1 MLYASRFLRLTEPPM
16 TGPDVKAVQ
25 DSLSK
30 LGYYKGAV
38 DGTYGKDTADAVRKF
53 QLAVGIRA
61 DAVVGPDT
69 WNSLGLS
76 VGPVNIINEYR
87 ITIDTQTFKLVLYKN
102 GVVQKEYPVA
112 VGKPNT
118 PTPIGDWIIIEKQV
132 DWGGPFGV
140 RWMRI
145 NVPWGGYGIHGT
157 DNPLSIGTAASH
169 GCIRMYNEDVT
180 EVYSIIPLGTPAKVT
195 GQVFTGRILQ
205 VGVAPGSDVAAV
217 QQRLQVL
224 GFYKGDIDGMYGDQ
238 TRDAVLAF
246 QRARKLVADGIVGP
260 ATYEELEK
268 VYDAALGLKM
278 P

>member
-1 MLYASRFLRLTEPPM
+1 MLYASRFLRLTSPPM
-16 TGPDVKAVQ
+16 TGPDVRAVQ

-38 DGTYGKDTADAVRKF
+38 DGTYGSDTADAVRKF
-53 QLAVGIRA
+53 QSAVGIRA
-61 DAVVGPDT
+61 DRVVGPDT

-76 VGPVNIINEYR
+76 IGTVNINREYR
-87 ITIDTQTFKLVLYKN
+87 ITIDTQSIKLTLSKN
-102 GVVQKEYPVA
+102 GVVQNVYPVA
-112 VGKPNT
+112 VGKPQT

-132 DWGGPFGV
+132 DWGGPFGA
-140 RWMRI
+140 RWMRL

-157 DNPLSIGTAASH
+157 DNPSSIGSAASH
-169 GCIRMYNEDVT
+169 GCIRMNNADVIKL
-180 EVYSIIPLGTPAKVT
+180 YSIVPLGTPVKIT

-205 VGVAPGSDVAAV
+205 LGVQPGSDVAAV

-224 GFYKGDIDGMYGDQ
+224 GYYKGDIDGVYGDR
-238 TRDAVLAF
+238 TKDAVVAF
-246 QRARKLVADGIVGP
+246 QTARRLVADGIVGS

-268 VYDAALGLKM
+268 VYDTVLGLSM

>member
-1 MLYASRFLRLTEPPM
+1 MLYASRFLRLTNQPM
-16 TGPDVKAVQ
+16 TGPDVRAVQ

-38 DGTYGKDTADAVRKF
+38 DGAYGPDTADAVRKF

-61 DAVVGPDT
+61 DAIVGPDT
-69 WNSLGLS
+69 WNALGLA
-76 VGPVNIINEYR
+76 VGPVNISREFK
-87 ITIDTQTFKLVLYKN
+87 ITIDTQRIKLTLSRN
-102 GVVQKEYPVA
+102 GVIQNEYPVA
-112 VGKPNT
+112 VGKPST
-118 PTPIGDWIIIEKQV
+118 PTPIGDWIIIEKQT

-157 DNPLSIGTAASH
+157 DNPSSIGSAASH

-180 EVYSIIPLGTPAKVT
+180 KLYAVVPMGTPVKIT

-205 VGVAPGSDVAAV
+205 VGVEPGSDVASV

-224 GFYKGDIDGMYGDQ
+224 GYYKGDIDGVYGNQ
-238 TRDAVLAF
+238 TRDAVMAF
-246 QRARKLVADGIVGP
+246 QKARKLTADGIVGT

-268 VYDAALGLKM
+268 VYDAVLGLNM

>member
-1 MLYASRFLRLTEPPM
+1 MLYASRFLRLTDPPM

-38 DGTYGKDTADAVRKF
+38 DGTFGSDTADAVRKF
-53 QLAVGIRA
+53 QSAVGIRP
-61 DAVVGPDT
+61 DAIVGPDT

-76 VGPVNIINEYR
+76 IGPVTINREYR
-87 ITIDTQTFKLVLYKN
+87 ITIDTQSKKLTLSRN
-102 GVVQKEYPVA
+102 GVIQNTYPVA
-112 VGKPNT
+112 VGKPET
-118 PTPIGDWIIIEKQV
+118 PTPIGDWIIIEKQT
-132 DWGGPFGV
+132 DWGGAFGP

-157 DNPLSIGTAASH
+157 DNPSSIGTAASH
-169 GCIRMYNEDVT
+169 GCIRMYNEDVIKLYA
-180 EVYSIIPLGTPAKVT
+180 VVPLGTPVKIT

-205 VGVAPGSDVAAV
+205 LGVTPGSDVVAV

-224 GFYKGDIDGMYGDQ
+224 GYYKGDIDGVYGNQ
-238 TRDAVLAF
+238 TEDAVIAF
-246 QRARKLVADGIVGP
+246 QKARKLVADGIVGP
-260 ATYEELEK
+260 STYEELEK
-268 VYDAALGLKM
+268 VYDLALGLKM